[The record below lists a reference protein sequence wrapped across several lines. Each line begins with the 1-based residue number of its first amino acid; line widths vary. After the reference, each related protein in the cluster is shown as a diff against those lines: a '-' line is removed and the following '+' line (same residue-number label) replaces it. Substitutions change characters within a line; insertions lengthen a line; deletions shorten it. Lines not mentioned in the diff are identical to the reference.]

1 MTTGSGDLTR
11 TAQECSDEIARLQEI
26 IRALMDR
33 AERST
38 LAQGS
43 DFGAFQTTVMLEKQV
58 RLRTAELEAAMRDNE
73 SITRALRE
81 SEAKFRSLVDQSL
94 IGIVLVED
102 GKFVY
107 SNKRFGAMFGY
118 SDHEIR
124 ELTPIDMAVESDRAV
139 IAENMRKRM
148 SGEVAVLEYPFRG
161 LRRDRSLID
170 VECHSSVLRIG
181 RRTLLVSLLMD
192 VTLRK
197 QAQREVLALQDQLR
211 EQSLHD
217 PLTGLGNRRYLDELF
232 DRELTLAN
240 RAGHPITVIMVD
252 LDHFKGVNDSYG
264 HLAGDEVLRRFASL
278 MRRNSRSTDICC
290 RYGGEEFLLVLP
302 GVPQAVGVERAEKLR
317 QVIEATPVRHDSSL
331 IAVTSSFGV
340 ASFPQD
346 GRTADDVIAAADS
359 ALYAAKTG
367 GRNQVAAFEPPRIGI
382 DQASASGVVVTPIR
396 ARRRPVPASGVLG

>member
-1 MTTGSGDLTR
+1 MTKGSGDLTR
-11 TAQECSDEIARLQEI
+11 TAQQWSDEIARLEEI

-38 LAQGS
+38 VAHGT
-43 DFGAFQTTVMLEKQV
+43 DFGAFQTTVMLENQV
-58 RLRTAELEAAMRDNE
+58 RLRTAELEAALRDNE
-73 SITRALRE
+73 SITRASRE
-81 SEAKFRSLVDQSL
+81 SDAKFRSLVDQSL
-94 IGIVLVED
+94 IGIVLIED
-102 GKFVY
+102 GKLVY
-107 SNKRFGAMFGY
+107 SNERFGTMFGY
-118 SDHEIR
+118 SDDEIR
-124 ELTPIDMAVESDRAV
+124 ELTPMDMAVESDRAV
-139 IAENMRKRM
+139 IAENIRKRM
-148 SGEVAVLEYPFRG
+148 SGEVAVLEYPFVG
-161 LRRDRSLID
+161 LRKDHSLVD

-197 QAQREVLALQDQLR
+197 QAEREVRALQDQLR
-211 EQSLHD
+211 EQSVRD
-217 PLTGLGNRRYLDELF
+217 SLTGLYNRRYLDEFF
-232 DRELTLAN
+232 DRELTVAD
-240 RAGHPITVIMVD
+240 RAGHPITVIMGD

-302 GVPQAVGVERAEKLR
+302 GVPQAAGVERAEKLR

-340 ASFPQD
+340 ASFPRD

-359 ALYAAKTG
+359 ALYAAKTR

-382 DQASASGVVVTPIR
+382 DQASASGVVETPIR
-396 ARRRPVPASGVLG
+396 ARRRPMPHQRSPR

>member
-232 DRELTLAN
+232 DRELTFGEPC
-240 RAGHPITVIMVD
+240 RASHHC
-252 LDHFKGVNDSYG
+252 DH
-264 HLAGDEVLRRFASL
+264 
-278 MRRNSRSTDICC
+278 
-290 RYGGEEFLLVLP
+290 
-302 GVPQAVGVERAEKLR
+302 
-317 QVIEATPVRHDSSL
+317 
-331 IAVTSSFGV
+331 
-340 ASFPQD
+340 
-346 GRTADDVIAAADS
+346 GR
-359 ALYAAKTG
+359 
-367 GRNQVAAFEPPRIGI
+367 P
-382 DQASASGVVVTPIR
+382 
-396 ARRRPVPASGVLG
+396 